1 MSSDKV
7 DICREDKSMGC
18 MYCAQYCS
26 AVQCT
31 RMYVNITK
39 KALTEDINLGN
50 EGSKNTGVLLEDS

>member
-1 MSSDKV
+1 
-7 DICREDKSMGC
+7 MGC